1 MKTIWQTIVRC
12 WSEKRTKRYNKQRII
27 AFKEILYMLYQRRF
41 IPIILLSQQLNFWI
55 HNLAFKVIKLKFDF
69 NRFLYISTQN
79 ANHHRKFYRKSITT
93 SIINQNPYESNLG
106 ARKFRDL
113 FMKKNL
119 NSDTNQRLKK
129 TYKPFYMSDDD

>member
-1 MKTIWQTIVRC
+1 MANNSQVLIR
-12 WSEKRTKRYNKQRII
+12 EEN
-27 AFKEILYMLYQRRF
+27 KEIQQTENHNIQRNSVHA
-41 IPIILLSQQLNFWI
+41 P
-55 HNLAFKVIKLKFDF
+55 A
-69 NRFLYISTQN
+69 Y
-79 ANHHRKFYRKSITT
+79 KSITS
-93 SIINQNPYESNLG
+93 SIINQNPYEWNLG